1 MKNSNKPIEHSLEVD
16 ELEGLLAQVQEQQRL
31 LQQQLDYEHHAML
44 GLAKRLWVQQEQ
56 ERAYFARELHDDI
69 GQQLIALRAQIDSL
83 QNPKFKQIQDGLLQ
97 VIESTRSLS
106 RIMHPTILFDLGLE
120 RALAWLNRQLLE
132 PVGVQLQS
140 RYDVSIE
147 LPNAVSL
154 LLFRIAQESFVNI
167 VKHARA
173 KQVEMAIIE
182 TSQGISIKIKDDGI
196 GFDAKVAARGIGL
209 QSLKDRALACGATL
223 DIKSRPENGC
233 EISLLLPYQQLSELG
248 DL

>member
-1 MKNSNKPIEHSLEVD
+1 MKNSNKPIEHSLAVD
-16 ELEGLLAQVQEQQRL
+16 ELEGLLAQVQDQQRL

-69 GQQLIALRAQIDSL
+69 GQQLIALRAQIDAL
-83 QNPKFKQIQDGLLQ
+83 QNPQLHQIQEGLLH
-97 VIESTRSLS
+97 VIESTRNLS
-106 RIMHPTILFDLGLE
+106 RIMYPTILFDLGLE

-132 PVGVQLQS
+132 PTKVRLNIN
-140 RYDVSIE
+140 YDLSIE
-147 LPNAVSL
+147 LPNAVNL
-154 LLFRIAQESFVNI
+154 LIFRVAQETFVNS
-167 VKHARA
+167 VKHAQAR
-173 KQVEMAIIE
+173 QIDLAISE
-182 TSQGISIKIKDDGI
+182 TSQGIAINVKDDGV
-196 GFDAKVAARGIGL
+196 GFDAQSIELGIGL

-223 DIKSRPENGC
+223 DIKSKPEQGC